1 MGEESTTQV
10 SSFDGNITSIP
21 DLKQS
26 YLNDKNQFIREC
38 AMRIYCYQ
46 DFSKDSEENIANLS
60 CKRAITL
67 ANFLFKQ

>member
-1 MGEESTTQV
+1 MGEENTTQIA
-10 SSFDGNITSIP
+10 SFDGNIRSIP

-26 YLNDKNQFIREC
+26 YLNDKEQFIKEC

-46 DFSKDSEENIANLS
+46 DFSKDSEENIANLA

-67 ANFLFKQ
+67 AKFLFK